1 MQQIHVNPIKTL
13 LVAVALS
20 FTFGVIAQE
29 KSTPLEQVMEGLTV
43 RNIGPAGM
51 SGRVTCIAAHPLKA
65 TTLYAGSASG
75 GLWVSENNGQNW
87 SPLFQNEKVAS
98 IGAIAIDPNYPDI
111 IYVGTGEG
119 NPRNSQTSGY
129 GLYKSYDGGQNW
141 ECIGLEQT
149 RTIHRILINPEN
161 TDEIYVGATGSAWG
175 DSPRGVFKTTDGGKN
190 WTNSL
195 YINDRTGAG
204 DLVMDPNNP
213 KKLIANMWEYRRE
226 PWFFKSGG
234 PSGGL
239 FITYD
244 GGDNWKK
251 LGEDEG
257 LPKGDLGRIGLGIAP
272 SNSNIV
278 YALIET
284 SKKNGVYKSKDGGMN
299 WFKVTES
306 EQAGNRPF
314 YYADLRVD
322 PQNPDRIYSLWTYV
336 TRSDDGGKNWK
347 TITPYNRIHPDHH
360 AMWINPE
367 NPAHIIEGNDGGM
380 NISYD
385 YGESWHFVENLP
397 LAQFYHIN
405 VDEQLPYNVFGG
417 MQDNGSWMGPSY
429 SLTTDGIRN
438 EEWSEL
444 FFGDG
449 FDVVPVPGRTDAVY
463 AQSQEGNV
471 GLVNTET
478 GYSELIK
485 PVHPEGKKLRWHWN
499 APIALDPFNPSSN
512 LYFGSQYVHKSKDN
526 GKNWTI
532 ISPDLT
538 TNNPEK
544 QKQLESGGLTY
555 DVTGAENHTCLLA
568 IAPSALDE
576 NVIWTG
582 SDDGKLHVTMDGGA
596 NWTDLS
602 GKLKGMPEGA
612 WIPQIR
618 ASQYEKGTAWVVVND
633 YRRNN
638 WSAYL
643 YKVEDF
649 GKKVTRVVDDSDIF
663 GPVLSVWQDPVA
675 PNLIFVGAEYGLYVS
690 VDGGS
695 NYQKWTKNVP
705 TVQVMD
711 LAFQTREKDLVLGTF
726 GRGAWVIDDIEP
738 LRELASGVNFASPHF
753 FKPPAAFQWERK
765 QSPGVR
771 FAGST
776 TFRGDNRRFG
786 ARMTAYLPEVEDD
799 NKKKL
804 RVDYQNESGDTI
816 YTQFITVKASG
827 LQNWRWAMWEK
838 GTHYPEFKVRKEEK
852 EKSDRRGAPV
862 LPGIYTVTMNWDGM
876 ALSQPLNVSHDPR
889 MSSWVSTE
897 DLAARRAAFKS
908 IEGIEVGLDLAVQS
922 LAQANENIQRLQSLL
937 KREPYASDSALVD
950 TVKVTAK
957 ALEAARHHVFGKKET
972 KGYFEQPEVWSSQ
985 WGSSLWQLMS
995 SQRAWGSN
1003 EQALFDQLAKRT
1015 EKATETVLTFLIE
1028 DYNRLLEYL
1037 EEHPVD
1043 VMVPTKIEEEIRK

>member
-1 MQQIHVNPIKTL
+1 MKLIKSL
-13 LVAVALS
+13 LLAALVT
-20 FTFGVIAQE
+20 FTANEGQAQDS
-29 KSTPLEQVMEGLTV
+29 KAPLEKIMSGLSV

-51 SGRVTCIAAHPLKA
+51 SGRVTCISVHPQVS
-65 TTLYAGSASG
+65 TTIFAGSASG
-75 GLWVSENNGQNW
+75 GLWKSVNNGQSW

-98 IGAIAIDPNYPDI
+98 IGAIAIDPQHPDI

-129 GLYKSYDGGQNW
+129 GLYKSYDGGETW
-141 ECIGLEQT
+141 ECLGLEDT
-149 RTIHRILINPEN
+149 RTIHRILINPSN
-161 TDEIYVGATGSAWG
+161 TDEVYVGATGSAWG
-175 DSPRGVFKTTDGGKN
+175 DSPRGVYKSVDGGKT
-190 WTNSL
+190 WSQSL
-195 YINDRTGAG
+195 FVDERTGAG

-226 PWFFKSGG
+226 PWFFTSGG

-244 GGDNWKK
+244 GGAHWKK

-257 LPKGDLGRIGLGIAP
+257 LPKGNLGRIGLAIAP

-278 YALIET
+278 YALVET
-284 SKKNGVYKSKDGGMN
+284 EKKNGVYKSVDGGKN
-299 WFKVTES
+299 WKKVTES

-322 PQNPDRIYSLWTYV
+322 PQNPDRVYSLWTYV

-347 TITPYNRIHPDHH
+347 TITPYNRVHPDHH
-360 AMWINPE
+360 ALWIDPQ
-367 NPAHIIEGNDGGM
+367 NPAHLIEGNDGGM

-385 YGESWHFVENLP
+385 YGETWHFVENLP

-405 VDEQLPYNVFGG
+405 VDDQLPYNVYGG
-417 MQDNGSWMGPSY
+417 MQDNGSWMGPAY
-429 SLTTDGIRN
+429 SLTVDGIRN

-449 FDVVPVPGRTDAVY
+449 FDVVPIPGRTDAAY

-471 GLVNTET
+471 GLVNTKT

-485 PVHPEGKKLRWHWN
+485 PVHPDGEKLRFHWN
-499 APIALDPFNPSSN
+499 APIALDPFAPETS
-512 LYFGSQYVHKSKDN
+512 LYFGSQFIHKSTDN

-538 TNNPEK
+538 TNDPEK

-555 DVTGAENHTCLLA
+555 DVTGAENHTCVLA
-568 IAPSALDE
+568 IAPSALDQ
-576 NVIWTG
+576 NVIWSG
-582 SDDGKLHVTMDGGA
+582 SDDGKLYVTKDGGKE
-596 NWTDLS
+596 WIDLS
-602 GKLKGMPEGA
+602 KKLKGLPEGS

-618 ASQYEKGTAWVVVND
+618 ASSYDKGTAWVVAND

-663 GPVLSVWQDPVA
+663 GPVLSVWQDPVE
-675 PNLIFVGAEYGLYVS
+675 PNLIFVGGEYGLFAS
-690 VDGGS
+690 VDGGERFT
-695 NYQKWTKNVP
+695 KWTKEVP
-705 TVQVMD
+705 TVQIMD
-711 LAFQTREKDLVLGTF
+711 IAFQSREKDLVLGTF

-738 LRELASGVNFASPHF
+738 LRVLASGQSLAVPTF
-753 FKPPAAFQWERK
+753 FEPQEAYQWERR

-771 FAGST
+771 FAGMS
-776 TFRGDNRRFG
+776 TFRGDNRPFG
-786 ARMTAYLPEVEDD
+786 ARFAAYLPEVDED

-804 RVDYQNESGDTI
+804 RVDYQNDAGDTI
-816 YTQFITVKASG
+816 YTQFIKVKEAG

-838 GTHYPEFKVRKEEK
+838 GTYYPEFKVRKEK
-852 EKSDRRGAPV
+852 EEQSDRRGAPV
-862 LPGIYTVTMNWDGM
+862 VPGTYRVTMNWDGYV
-876 ALSQPLNVSHDPR
+876 ATRDVVVNHDIR
-889 MSSWVSTE
+889 MDRWVDAE
-897 DLAARRAAFKS
+897 DLVARREAFKK
-908 IEGIEVGLDLAVQS
+908 IEGIEVPLDEAVQE
-922 LAQANENIQRLQSLL
+922 LAQASENIERLQALL
-937 KREPYASDSALVD
+937 KREPYASDSTLVD
-950 TVKVTAK
+950 TVKSTAK
-957 ALEAARHHVFGKKET
+957 ALEEVRLSIFGKKET
-972 KGYFEQPEVWSSQ
+972 KGYFEQPEVWSNQ
-985 WGSSLWQLMS
+985 WGGSLWQLLS
-995 SQRAWGSN
+995 SSRAWGSN

-1015 EKATETVLTFLIE
+1015 QEAVDATNTFLGGE
-1028 DYNRLLEYL
+1028 YQALLDYLA
-1037 EEHPVD
+1037 EHPVN
-1043 VMVPTKIEEEIRK
+1043 VMVPLD

>member
-1 MQQIHVNPIKTL
+1 MKLIKSL
-13 LVAVALS
+13 LLAALVT
-20 FTFGVIAQE
+20 FTANEGQAQDS
-29 KSTPLEQVMEGLTV
+29 KVPLEKIMSGLSV

-51 SGRVTCIAAHPLKA
+51 SGRVTCITVHPQVS
-65 TTLYAGSASG
+65 TTIFAGSASG
-75 GLWVSENNGQNW
+75 GLWKSVNNGQSW

-98 IGAIAIDPNYPDI
+98 IGAIAIDPQHPDI

-129 GLYKSYDGGQNW
+129 GLYKSYDGGETW
-141 ECIGLEQT
+141 ECLGLEDT
-149 RTIHRILINPEN
+149 RTIHRILINPSN
-161 TDEIYVGATGSAWG
+161 TDEVYVGATGSAWG
-175 DSPRGVFKTTDGGKN
+175 DSPRGVYKSVDGGKT
-190 WTNSL
+190 WSQSL
-195 YINDRTGAG
+195 FVDERTGAG

-226 PWFFKSGG
+226 PWFFTSGG

-244 GGDNWKK
+244 GGAHWKK

-257 LPKGDLGRIGLGIAP
+257 LPKGNLGRIGLAIAP

-278 YALIET
+278 YALVET
-284 SKKNGVYKSKDGGMN
+284 EKKNGVYKSVDGGKN
-299 WFKVTES
+299 WKKVTES

-322 PQNPDRIYSLWTYV
+322 PQNPDRVYSLWTYV

-347 TITPYNRIHPDHH
+347 TITPYNRVHPDHH
-360 AMWINPE
+360 ALWIDPQ
-367 NPAHIIEGNDGGM
+367 NPAHLIEGNDGGM

-385 YGESWHFVENLP
+385 YGETWHFVENLP

-405 VDEQLPYNVFGG
+405 VDDQLPYNVYGG
-417 MQDNGSWMGPSY
+417 MQDNGSWMGPAY
-429 SLTTDGIRN
+429 SLTVDGIRN

-449 FDVVPVPGRTDAVY
+449 FDVVPIPGRTDAAY

-471 GLVNTET
+471 GLVNTKT

-485 PVHPEGKKLRWHWN
+485 PVHPDGEKLRFHWN
-499 APIALDPFNPSSN
+499 APIALDPFAPETS
-512 LYFGSQYVHKSKDN
+512 LYFGSQFIHKSTDN

-538 TNNPEK
+538 TNDPEK

-555 DVTGAENHTCLLA
+555 DVTGAENHTCVLA
-568 IAPSALDE
+568 IAPSALDQ
-576 NVIWTG
+576 NVIWSG
-582 SDDGKLHVTMDGGA
+582 SDDGKLYVTKDGGKE
-596 NWTDLS
+596 WIDLS
-602 GKLKGMPEGA
+602 KKLKGLPEGS

-618 ASQYEKGTAWVVVND
+618 ASSYDKGTAWVVAND

-663 GPVLSVWQDPVA
+663 GPVLSVWQDPVE
-675 PNLIFVGAEYGLYVS
+675 PNLIFVGGEYGLFAS
-690 VDGGS
+690 VDGGERFT
-695 NYQKWTKNVP
+695 KWTKEVP
-705 TVQVMD
+705 TVQIMD
-711 LAFQTREKDLVLGTF
+711 IAFQSREKDLVLGTF

-738 LRELASGVNFASPHF
+738 LRVLASGQSLTVPTF
-753 FKPPAAFQWERK
+753 FEPQEAYQWERR

-771 FAGST
+771 FAGMS
-776 TFRGDNRRFG
+776 TFRGDNRPFG
-786 ARMTAYLPEVEDD
+786 ARFAAYLPEVDED

-804 RVDYQNESGDTI
+804 RVDYQNDAGDTI
-816 YTQFITVKASG
+816 YTQFIKVKEAG

-838 GTHYPEFKVRKEEK
+838 GTYYPEFKVRKEK
-852 EKSDRRGAPV
+852 EEQSDRRGAPV
-862 LPGIYTVTMNWDGM
+862 VPGTYRVTMNWDGYV
-876 ALSQPLNVSHDPR
+876 ATRDVVVNHDIR
-889 MSSWVSTE
+889 MDRWVDAE
-897 DLAARRAAFKS
+897 DLVARREAFKK
-908 IEGIEVGLDLAVQS
+908 IEGIEVPLDEAVQE
-922 LAQANENIQRLQSLL
+922 LAQASENIERLQALL
-937 KREPYASDSALVD
+937 KREPYASDSTLVD
-950 TVKVTAK
+950 TVKSTAK
-957 ALEAARHHVFGKKET
+957 ALEEVRLSIFGKKET
-972 KGYFEQPEVWSSQ
+972 KGYFEQPEVWANQ
-985 WGSSLWQLMS
+985 WGGSLWQLLS
-995 SQRAWGSN
+995 SSRAWGSN

-1015 EKATETVLTFLIE
+1015 QEAVDATNTFLGGE
-1028 DYNRLLEYL
+1028 YQALLDYLA
-1037 EEHPVD
+1037 EHPVN
-1043 VMVPTKIEEEIRK
+1043 VMVPLD

>member
-1 MQQIHVNPIKTL
+1 MRNSRIKVLIT
-13 LVAVALS
+13 AVFLS
-20 FTFGVIAQE
+20 CVFGIQAQE
-29 KSTPLEQVMEGLTV
+29 QTTPLEQVMEGLTV

-51 SGRVTCIAAHPLKA
+51 SGRVTCIAAHPHIA

-75 GLWVSENNGQNW
+75 GLWMSENNGQNW

-190 WTNSL
+190 WTNTL

-226 PWFFKSGG
+226 PWFFTSGG

-244 GGDNWKK
+244 GGENWKQ

-257 LPKGDLGRIGLGIAP
+257 LPKGDLGRMGLGIAP

-322 PQNPDRIYSLWTYV
+322 PQNPDRLYSLWTYV

-360 AMWINPE
+360 AMWIDPA

-405 VDEQLPYNVFGG
+405 VDEQLPYNVYGG

-499 APIALDPFNPSSN
+499 APIALDPFNATSN

-649 GKKVTRVVDDSDIF
+649 GKKVTRVVDDSDVF
-663 GPVLSVWQDPVA
+663 GPVLSVWQDPVE
-675 PNLIFVGAEYGLYVS
+675 PNLIFVGGEYGLYAS

-695 NYQKWTKNVP
+695 TYQKWTKNVP

-753 FKPPAAFQWERK
+753 FKPPAAFHWERK

-922 LAQANENIQRLQSLL
+922 LAQANENIERLQSLL
-937 KREPYASDSALVD
+937 KREPCFRLSAG
-950 TVKVTAK
+950 
-957 ALEAARHHVFGKKET
+957 R
-972 KGYFEQPEVWSSQ
+972 YS
-985 WGSSLWQLMS
+985 
-995 SQRAWGSN
+995 
-1003 EQALFDQLAKRT
+1003 
-1015 EKATETVLTFLIE
+1015 
-1028 DYNRLLEYL
+1028 
-1037 EEHPVD
+1037 
-1043 VMVPTKIEEEIRK
+1043 

>member
-1 MQQIHVNPIKTL
+1 MKLIKSL
-13 LVAVALS
+13 LLAALVT
-20 FTFGVIAQE
+20 FTANEGQAQDS
-29 KSTPLEQVMEGLTV
+29 KAPLEKIMSGLSV

-51 SGRVTCIAAHPLKA
+51 SGRVTCITVHPQVS
-65 TTLYAGSASG
+65 TTFFAGSASG
-75 GLWVSENNGQNW
+75 GLWKSVNNGQSW

-98 IGAIAIDPNYPDI
+98 IGAIAIDPQHPDI

-129 GLYKSYDGGQNW
+129 GLYKSYDGGETW
-141 ECIGLEQT
+141 ECLGLEDT
-149 RTIHRILINPEN
+149 RTIHRILINPSN
-161 TDEIYVGATGSAWG
+161 TDEVYVGATGSAWG
-175 DSPRGVFKTTDGGKN
+175 DSPRGVYKSVDGGKT
-190 WTNSL
+190 WSQSL
-195 YINDRTGAG
+195 FVDERTGAG

-226 PWFFKSGG
+226 PWFFTSGG

-244 GGDNWKK
+244 GGAHWKK

-257 LPKGDLGRIGLGIAP
+257 LPKGNLGRIGLAIAP

-278 YALIET
+278 YALVET
-284 SKKNGVYKSKDGGMN
+284 EKKNGVYKSVDGGKN
-299 WFKVTES
+299 WKKVTES

-322 PQNPDRIYSLWTYV
+322 PQNPDRVYSLWTYV

-347 TITPYNRIHPDHH
+347 TITPYNRVHPDHH
-360 AMWINPE
+360 ALWIDPQ
-367 NPAHIIEGNDGGM
+367 NPAHLIEGNDGGM

-385 YGESWHFVENLP
+385 YGETWHFVENLP

-405 VDEQLPYNVFGG
+405 VDDQLPYNVYGG
-417 MQDNGSWMGPSY
+417 MQDNGSWMGPAY
-429 SLTTDGIRN
+429 SLTVDGIRN

-449 FDVVPVPGRTDAVY
+449 FDVVPIPGRTDAAY

-471 GLVNTET
+471 GLVNTKT

-485 PVHPEGKKLRWHWN
+485 PVHPDGEKLRFHWN
-499 APIALDPFNPSSN
+499 APIALDPFAPETS
-512 LYFGSQYVHKSKDN
+512 LYFGSQFIHKSTDN

-538 TNNPEK
+538 TNDPEK

-555 DVTGAENHTCLLA
+555 DVTGAENHTCVLA
-568 IAPSALDE
+568 IAPSALDQ
-576 NVIWTG
+576 NVIWSG
-582 SDDGKLHVTMDGGA
+582 SDDGKLYVTKDGGKE
-596 NWTDLS
+596 WIDLS
-602 GKLKGMPEGA
+602 KKLKGLPEGS

-618 ASQYEKGTAWVVVND
+618 ASSYDKGTAWVVAND

-663 GPVLSVWQDPVA
+663 GPVLSVWQDPVE
-675 PNLIFVGAEYGLYVS
+675 PNLIFVGGEYGLFAS
-690 VDGGS
+690 VDGGERFT
-695 NYQKWTKNVP
+695 KWTKEVP
-705 TVQVMD
+705 TVQIMD
-711 LAFQTREKDLVLGTF
+711 IAFQSREKDLVLGTF

-738 LRELASGVNFASPHF
+738 LRVLASGQSLAVPTF
-753 FKPPAAFQWERK
+753 FEPQEAYQWERR

-771 FAGST
+771 FAGMS
-776 TFRGDNRRFG
+776 TFRGDNRPFG
-786 ARMTAYLPEVEDD
+786 ARFAAYLPEVDED

-804 RVDYQNESGDTI
+804 RVDYQNDAGDTI
-816 YTQFITVKASG
+816 YTQFIKVKEAG

-838 GTHYPEFKVRKEEK
+838 GTYYPEFKVRKEK
-852 EKSDRRGAPV
+852 EEQSDRRGAPV
-862 LPGIYTVTMNWDGM
+862 VPGTYRVTMNWDGYV
-876 ALSQPLNVSHDPR
+876 ATRDVVVNHDIR
-889 MSSWVSTE
+889 MDRWVDAE
-897 DLAARRAAFKS
+897 DLVARREAFKK
-908 IEGIEVGLDLAVQS
+908 IEGIEVPLDEAVQE
-922 LAQANENIQRLQSLL
+922 LAQASENIERLQALL
-937 KREPYASDSALVD
+937 KREPYASDSTLVD
-950 TVKVTAK
+950 TVKSTAK
-957 ALEAARHHVFGKKET
+957 ALEEVRLSIFGKKET
-972 KGYFEQPEVWSSQ
+972 KGYFEQPEVWSNQ
-985 WGSSLWQLMS
+985 WGGSLWQLLS
-995 SQRAWGSN
+995 SSRAWGSN

-1015 EKATETVLTFLIE
+1015 QEAVDATNTFLGGE
-1028 DYNRLLEYL
+1028 YQALLDYLA
-1037 EEHPVD
+1037 EHPVN
-1043 VMVPTKIEEEIRK
+1043 VMVPLD

>member
-1 MQQIHVNPIKTL
+1 M
-13 LVAVALS
+13 
-20 FTFGVIAQE
+20 
-29 KSTPLEQVMEGLTV
+29 
-43 RNIGPAGM
+43 
-51 SGRVTCIAAHPLKA
+51 
-65 TTLYAGSASG
+65 
-75 GLWVSENNGQNW
+75 
-87 SPLFQNEKVAS
+87 
-98 IGAIAIDPNYPDI
+98 
-111 IYVGTGEG
+111 
-119 NPRNSQTSGY
+119 
-129 GLYKSYDGGQNW
+129 
-141 ECIGLEQT
+141 
-149 RTIHRILINPEN
+149 
-161 TDEIYVGATGSAWG
+161 
-175 DSPRGVFKTTDGGKN
+175 
-190 WTNSL
+190 
-195 YINDRTGAG
+195 
-204 DLVMDPNNP
+204 
-213 KKLIANMWEYRRE
+213 
-226 PWFFKSGG
+226 
-234 PSGGL
+234 
-239 FITYD
+239 
-244 GGDNWKK
+244 
-251 LGEDEG
+251 
-257 LPKGDLGRIGLGIAP
+257 
-272 SNSNIV
+272 
-278 YALIET
+278 
-284 SKKNGVYKSKDGGMN
+284 
-299 WFKVTES
+299 
-306 EQAGNRPF
+306 
-314 YYADLRVD
+314 
-322 PQNPDRIYSLWTYV
+322 
-336 TRSDDGGKNWK
+336 
-347 TITPYNRIHPDHH
+347 
-360 AMWINPE
+360 
-367 NPAHIIEGNDGGM
+367 
-380 NISYD
+380 
-385 YGESWHFVENLP
+385 
-397 LAQFYHIN
+397 
-405 VDEQLPYNVFGG
+405 
-417 MQDNGSWMGPSY
+417 
-429 SLTTDGIRN
+429 
-438 EEWSEL
+438 
-444 FFGDG
+444 
-449 FDVVPVPGRTDAVY
+449 
-463 AQSQEGNV
+463 
-471 GLVNTET
+471 
-478 GYSELIK
+478 
-485 PVHPEGKKLRWHWN
+485 
-499 APIALDPFNPSSN
+499 
-512 LYFGSQYVHKSKDN
+512 HKSKDN

-576 NVIWTG
+576 DVIWTG

-618 ASQYEKGTAWVVVND
+618 ASQYEKGPAWVVVND

-690 VDGGS
+690 VDGGGT
-695 NYQKWTKNVP
+695 YQKWTKNVP

-753 FKPPAAFQWERK
+753 FEPPAAFQWERK

-1015 EKATETVLTFLIE
+1015 EKATETVLTFLME
-1028 DYNRLLEYL
+1028 DYNGLLEYL

-1043 VMVPTKIEEEIRK
+1043 LMVPTKVEEEIRK

>member
-1 MQQIHVNPIKTL
+1 MRNSRIKVLIT
-13 LVAVALS
+13 AVFLS
-20 FTFGVIAQE
+20 CVFGIQAQE
-29 KSTPLEQVMEGLTV
+29 QTTPLEQVMEGLTV

-51 SGRVTCIAAHPLKA
+51 SGRVTCIAAHPHIA

-75 GLWVSENNGQNW
+75 GLWMSENNGQNW

-190 WTNSL
+190 WTNTL

-226 PWFFKSGG
+226 PWFFTSGG

-244 GGDNWKK
+244 GGENWKQ

-257 LPKGDLGRIGLGIAP
+257 LPKGDLGRMGLGIAP

-322 PQNPDRIYSLWTYV
+322 PQNPDRLYSLWTYV

-360 AMWINPE
+360 AMWIDPA

-405 VDEQLPYNVFGG
+405 VDEQLPYNVYGG

-485 PVHPEGKKLRWHWN
+485 PVHPDGERLRWHWN
-499 APIALDPFNPSSN
+499 APIALDPHKPETN
-512 LYFGSQYVHKSKDN
+512 LYFGSQYVHKSTDN

-538 TNNPEK
+538 TNDPEK

-555 DVTGAENHTCLLA
+555 DVTGAENHTCILA
-568 IAPSALDE
+568 IAPSPLDE
-576 NVIWTG
+576 KVIWTG
-582 SDDGKLHVTMDGGA
+582 SDDGKLHVTVDGGA

-618 ASQYEKGTAWVVVND
+618 ASKYEKGTAWVVVND

-649 GKKVTRVVDDSDIF
+649 GKKVTRVVDDSDVF
-663 GPVLSVWQDPVA
+663 GPVLSVWQDPVE
-675 PNLIFVGAEYGLYVS
+675 PNLIFVGGEYGLYAS

-695 NYQKWTKNVP
+695 TYQKWTKNVP

-922 LAQANENIQRLQSLL
+922 LAQANENIERLQSLL

-957 ALEAARHHVFGKKET
+957 ALEAVRHHVFGKKET
-972 KGYFEQPEVWSSQ
+972 KGYFEQPEVWSNQ
-985 WGSSLWQLMS
+985 WGSSLWQLLS
-995 SQRAWGSN
+995 SASAWESN

>member
-1 MQQIHVNPIKTL
+1 MKNKGIKL
-13 LVAVALS
+13 LITAVLMS
-20 FTFGVIAQE
+20 CVVGVQAQE
-29 KSTPLEQVMEGLTV
+29 QASPLQQVMDGLSV

-51 SGRVTCIAAHPLKA
+51 SGRVTCITVHPQIP
-65 TTLYAGSASG
+65 TTIYAGSASG
-75 GLWVSENNGQNW
+75 GLWVSANNGQSW

-98 IGAIAIDPNYPDI
+98 IGAIAIDPTHPDI

-129 GLYKSYDGGQNW
+129 GLYKSYDGGQSW
-141 ECIGLEQT
+141 ECLGLEET
-149 RTIHRILINPEN
+149 RTIHRILINPSN

-175 DSPRGVFKTTDGGKN
+175 DSPRGVYKSTDGGKN
-190 WTNSL
+190 WTQSL
-195 YINDRTGAG
+195 YIDGKTGAG

-213 KKLIANMWEYRRE
+213 KKLIANMWEYRRA
-226 PWFFKSGG
+226 PWFFTSGG

-244 GGDNWKK
+244 GGEHWKK
-251 LGEDEG
+251 LGEEDG
-257 LPKGDLGRIGLGIAP
+257 LPKGNLGRIGLGIAP

-278 YALIET
+278 YALVET
-284 SKKNGVYKSKDGGMN
+284 EKKNGVYKSTNGGKN

-322 PQNPDRIYSLWTYV
+322 PQNPDRVYSLWTYV

-360 AMWINPE
+360 AMWINPA

-385 YGESWHFVENLP
+385 YGETWHFVENLP

-405 VDEQLPYNVFGG
+405 VDDQLPYNVYGG
-417 MQDNGSWMGPSY
+417 MQDNGSWKGPAY
-429 SLTTDGIRN
+429 SLTVDGIRN

-471 GLVNTET
+471 GLVNAET

-485 PVHPEGKKLRWHWN
+485 PAHPEGEKLRWHWN
-499 APIALDPFNPSSN
+499 APIALDPHAPETS
-512 LYFGSQYVHKSKDN
+512 LYFGSQFLHKSTDN

-538 TNNPEK
+538 SNNPEK

-568 IAPSALDE
+568 IAPSALDQ
-576 NVIWTG
+576 NVIWAG

-596 NWTDLS
+596 NWVDLS
-602 GKLKGMPEGA
+602 KKLKGLPEGS

-618 ASQYEKGTAWVVVND
+618 ASDYDKGTAWVVAND

-643 YKVEDF
+643 FKIEEF

-663 GPVLSVWQDPVA
+663 GPILSVWQDPVE
-675 PNLIFVGAEYGLYVS
+675 PNLLFVGGEYGLYVS
-690 VDGGS
+690 VDGGAS
-695 NYQKWTKNVP
+695 YTKWTDAVP
-705 TVQVMD
+705 TAQIMD
-711 LAFQTREKDLVLGTF
+711 LAFQAREKDLVLGTF

-738 LRELASGVNFASPHF
+738 LRVFAAGNGLSTPTF
-753 FKPPAAFQWERK
+753 FEPPTAYQWERR

-771 FAGST
+771 FAGMS
-776 TFRGDNRRFG
+776 TFRGENRRFG
-786 ARMTAYLPEVEDD
+786 ARMTVYLPEVAED

-804 RVDYQNESGDTI
+804 RVDYQNEGGDTI
-816 YTQFITVKASG
+816 YTQYILVKEAG

-838 GTHYPEFKVRKEEK
+838 GTEYPEFKVRKEEK
-852 EKSDRRGAPV
+852 EQSDRRGAPV
-862 LPGIYTVTMNWDGM
+862 LPGTYTVTMNWDGQT
-876 ALSQPLNVSHDPR
+876 ASKPLKVEYDYR
-889 MSSWVSTE
+889 MSSWVSE
-897 DLAARRAAFKS
+897 DDLIARRKAFKA
-908 IEGIEVGLDLAVQS
+908 IEGIEADLDLAVQS
-922 LAQANENIQRLQSLL
+922 LAQANENIERLQALL

-950 TVKVTAK
+950 TVKATAK

-985 WGSSLWQLMS
+985 WGSSLWQLLS
-995 SQRAWGSN
+995 SSRAWGSN
-1003 EQALFDQLAKRT
+1003 EQALFDQLSKRT
-1015 EKATETVLTFLIE
+1015 DEAAQTVMTFLIE
-1028 DYNRLLEYL
+1028 DYNGLLEYL

-1043 VMVPTKIEEEIRK
+1043 IMVPTDIEEEIRK

>member
-1 MQQIHVNPIKTL
+1 
-13 LVAVALS
+13 
-20 FTFGVIAQE
+20 
-29 KSTPLEQVMEGLTV
+29 
-43 RNIGPAGM
+43 M
-51 SGRVTCIAAHPLKA
+51 SGRVTCIAAHPHIA

-75 GLWVSENNGQNW
+75 GLWMSENNGQNW

-190 WTNSL
+190 WTNTL

-226 PWFFKSGG
+226 PWFFTSGG

-239 FITYD
+239 FITND
-244 GGDNWKK
+244 GGENWKQ

-257 LPKGDLGRIGLGIAP
+257 LPKGDLGRMGLGIAP

-322 PQNPDRIYSLWTYV
+322 PQNPDRLYSLWTYV

-360 AMWINPE
+360 AMWIDPA

-405 VDEQLPYNVFGG
+405 VDEQLPYNVYGG

-499 APIALDPFNPSSN
+499 APIALDPFNATSN

-649 GKKVTRVVDDSDIF
+649 GKKVTRVVDDSDVF
-663 GPVLSVWQDPVA
+663 GPVLSVWQDPVE
-675 PNLIFVGAEYGLYVS
+675 PNLIFVGGEYGLYAS

-695 NYQKWTKNVP
+695 TYQKWTKNVP

-922 LAQANENIQRLQSLL
+922 LAQANENIERLQSLL
-937 KREPYASDSALVD
+937 KREPYASDSA
-950 TVKVTAK
+950 
-957 ALEAARHHVFGKKET
+957 H
-972 KGYFEQPEVWSSQ
+972 WSI
-985 WGSSLWQLMS
+985 QLK
-995 SQRAWGSN
+995 
-1003 EQALFDQLAKRT
+1003 LL
-1015 EKATETVLTFLIE
+1015 L
-1028 DYNRLLEYL
+1028 RL
-1037 EEHPVD
+1037 
-1043 VMVPTKIEEEIRK
+1043 

>member
-1 MQQIHVNPIKTL
+1 
-13 LVAVALS
+13 
-20 FTFGVIAQE
+20 
-29 KSTPLEQVMEGLTV
+29 
-43 RNIGPAGM
+43 
-51 SGRVTCIAAHPLKA
+51 
-65 TTLYAGSASG
+65 
-75 GLWVSENNGQNW
+75 
-87 SPLFQNEKVAS
+87 
-98 IGAIAIDPNYPDI
+98 
-111 IYVGTGEG
+111 
-119 NPRNSQTSGY
+119 
-129 GLYKSYDGGQNW
+129 
-141 ECIGLEQT
+141 
-149 RTIHRILINPEN
+149 
-161 TDEIYVGATGSAWG
+161 
-175 DSPRGVFKTTDGGKN
+175 
-190 WTNSL
+190 
-195 YINDRTGAG
+195 
-204 DLVMDPNNP
+204 
-213 KKLIANMWEYRRE
+213 
-226 PWFFKSGG
+226 
-234 PSGGL
+234 
-239 FITYD
+239 
-244 GGDNWKK
+244 
-251 LGEDEG
+251 
-257 LPKGDLGRIGLGIAP
+257 
-272 SNSNIV
+272 
-278 YALIET
+278 
-284 SKKNGVYKSKDGGMN
+284 
-299 WFKVTES
+299 
-306 EQAGNRPF
+306 
-314 YYADLRVD
+314 
-322 PQNPDRIYSLWTYV
+322 
-336 TRSDDGGKNWK
+336 
-347 TITPYNRIHPDHH
+347 
-360 AMWINPE
+360 
-367 NPAHIIEGNDGGM
+367 M

-405 VDEQLPYNVFGG
+405 VDEQLPYNVYGG

-499 APIALDPFNPSSN
+499 APIALDPFNASSN

-576 NVIWTG
+576 DVIWTG

-618 ASQYEKGTAWVVVND
+618 ASQYEKGPAWVVVND

-690 VDGGS
+690 VDGGGT
-695 NYQKWTKNVP
+695 YQKWTKNVP

-776 TFRGDNRRFG
+776 TFRGNNRRFG

-1015 EKATETVLTFLIE
+1015 EKATETVLTFLME
-1028 DYNRLLEYL
+1028 DYNGLLEYL

-1043 VMVPTKIEEEIRK
+1043 LMVPTKVEEEIRK